1 MTPVDEMN
9 QDSVPRRR
17 IAGIIRSFFALD
29 SSMIALLGYKKAP
42 TIDLGPENAKAS
54 TFGTYYL
61 LRDLIV
67 SVGAFGAACLWNK
80 GPGVNFFT
88 AAAFGA
94 AGTIY
99 FAVFG
104 RDLRSAS

>member
-1 MTPVDEMN
+1 M
-9 QDSVPRRR
+9 PRHR
-17 IAGIIRSFFALD
+17 IAGTIRSFFALN
-29 SSMIALLGYKKAP
+29 SSMIALLGYKKVA
-42 TIDLGPENAKAS
+42 IMDLAPENAKAS

-61 LRDLIV
+61 LRAIIV
-67 SVGAFGAACLWNK
+67 SVAAFGAAWLWNK

-104 RDLRSAS
+104 RDLKSAA